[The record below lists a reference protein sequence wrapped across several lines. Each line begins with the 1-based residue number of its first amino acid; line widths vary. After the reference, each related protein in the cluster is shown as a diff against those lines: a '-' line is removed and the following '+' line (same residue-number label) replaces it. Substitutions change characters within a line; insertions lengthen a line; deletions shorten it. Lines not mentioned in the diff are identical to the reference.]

1 MLGPQAPGSRY
12 LLIADGLFPLR
23 QEATGLTLS
32 LNALRPGVD
41 PVHLFL
47 GDCEAVRRVRNGD
60 TRDVRGAPGRHEQ
73 CPQDRLISL
82 RPLALNSTCDSG
94 GSRG

>member
-1 MLGPQAPGSRY
+1 MLEPQAPGPRY
-12 LLIADGLFPLR
+12 LLIADDLFPLR

-32 LNALRPGVD
+32 LNALRLGVD

-60 TRDVRGAPGRHEQ
+60 TRDVRGAPGRGTSSA
-73 CPQDRLISL
+73 PRIGISL

-94 GSRG
+94 GNRG